1 MSSNPLISIII
12 PNYNHAKF
20 LNKRINSILQQTYN
34 NYEIIILDD
43 CSTDNSKEIIEE
55 YRSNPK
61 VSQIIYN
68 DSNSGTTFKQWE
80 KGLNISKGEYIWI
93 AESDDYC
100 DNDILET
107 LVNEINKSNNVSIA
121 YCSSQYVDINEK
133 KLPPIAPI
141 TNEIKF
147 YDSKTFIKEKMFFGS
162 GIWNASSAIF
172 KKSLALSINKDY
184 MNYKA
189 AGDKL
194 FWILLAEKG
203 NVIYVKSPKNYFRQH
218 ENKVS
223 PRKLLDGTTSNESYK
238 IFKYLIKK
246 GYVDFFSN
254 LRIRE
259 YYINELKSI
268 RGMAKK
274 TYKELYLQWT
284 EYGLLSEHI
293 INIAYICHAK
303 INKIISCIQRK

>member
-1 MSSNPLISIII
+1 MSSNPFISIII

-20 LNKRINSILQQTYN
+20 LNKRINSILEQSYT

-43 CSTDNSKEIIEE
+43 CSTDNSKEVIEK

-61 VSQIIYN
+61 VSQIVYN
-68 DSNSGTTFKQWE
+68 ECNSGTTFKQWE
-80 KGLNISKGEYIWI
+80 KGLNLSQGEYIWI

-100 DNDILET
+100 DNNILET
-107 LVNEINKSNNVSIA
+107 LANEIEKNSNVSIA
-121 YCSSQYVDINEK
+121 YCSSQFVDINEK

-141 TNEIKF
+141 TDEIKF
-147 YDSKTFIKEKMFFGS
+147 YDSKKFIKEKMFFGS

-172 KKSLALSINKDY
+172 KKSLAISIDKDY

-203 NVIYVKSPKNYFRQH
+203 NVIYIKSPKNYFRQH
-218 ENKVS
+218 DNKVS

-238 IFKYLIKK
+238 IFKYLKKK

-268 RGMAKK
+268 RGMAPK
-274 TYKELYLQWT
+274 TYKKLYLQWT
-284 EYGLLSEHI
+284 EYGLLSEFI
-293 INIAYICHAK
+293 INIAYICYAK
-303 INKIISCIQRK
+303 INKVLSCVLRK